1 MNSIIYQYVYVSIF
15 MNISNNKTEIFVF
28 TEVKND
34 HSRRLIFLQF
44 KHCCVLIFE
53 IQYFQ
58 VGLHLSE
65 HKKAETSHHQILKF
79 SLY

>member
-1 MNSIIYQYVYVSIF
+1 

-44 KHCCVLIFE
+44 KHYSVLISE

-65 HKKAETSHHQILKF
+65 HKKAVAANEEKKYIGTKF
-79 SLY
+79 IQPP